1 MAGGAPALPVAT
13 PQAAPAPPPSTNG
26 SKKAITSPLPGSVF
40 TLKCKVGDRV
50 NEGDTVIILEAMKM
64 ETEVNSPYTGTVD
77 SILVAEGANVQTGDE
92 LILIA

>member
-1 MAGGAPALPVAT
+1 VAT
-13 PQAAPAPPPSTNG
+13 PQAAPAPAPQPSTNG

-40 TLKCKVGDRV
+40 TLKCKVGDSV
-50 NEGDTVIILEAMKM
+50 KEGDIVIILEAMKM
-64 ETEVNSPYTGTVD
+64 ETEINSPYTGTVD